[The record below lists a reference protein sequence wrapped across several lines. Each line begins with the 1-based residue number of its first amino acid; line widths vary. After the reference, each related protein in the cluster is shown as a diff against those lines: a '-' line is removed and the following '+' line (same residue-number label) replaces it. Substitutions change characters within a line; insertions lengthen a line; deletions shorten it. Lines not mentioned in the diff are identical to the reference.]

1 MKKLGLILGILM
13 VVISAS
19 IPVLAIG
26 NPDTIAFGSGSS
38 AQYNV
43 FNNVLE
49 TGDWLIDAEGLVS
62 YTVTPTDYTAS
73 EAFLFELLNTSG
85 NVTYASTP
93 LQSFGDR
100 PISIYLTKAQAD
112 GLGLSIGSSYGI
124 RITGNPN
131 VFASTTNN
139 TITTFL
145 NAGDYIDQ
153 SASGNTTT
161 TNLLRNAMI
170 IIAQNMQA
178 YDGVTT
184 YLTTIQG
191 VQYLTTTGG
200 DLFQAGIPNLST
212 MCPVLFQSGL
222 QVLQN
227 EVPNATGAYAS
238 TISITNQWG
247 ATTANGLTALGLY
260 MGISQALA
268 GTVVYFILML
278 GFGVFFLYPR
288 LQNVT
293 SLVLFMAVTPFIGS
307 FMGFIALPIA
317 FDAVLFVMIMVG
329 YYFVSRGTL

>member
-13 VVISAS
+13 VAISAS
-19 IPVLAIG
+19 ISVLAIG
-26 NPDTIAFGSGSS
+26 NPNTLAFGSGSS
-38 AQYNV
+38 SQYNV

-49 TGDWLIDAEGLVS
+49 TGDWLIDAEGLVA

-73 EAFLFELLNTSG
+73 EAFLFELLNTAG

-93 LQSFGDR
+93 LKAYGDR

-112 GLGLSIGSSYGI
+112 ALGLTIGSAYGI

-191 VQYLTTTGG
+191 IQYLTTTGG

-278 GFGVFFLYPR
+278 AFGVFFLYPR
-288 LQNVT
+288 LQNTT

-317 FDAVLFVMIMVG
+317 FDAVLFVMIIVG